1 MWLQPVNS
9 SDVITIIER
18 IALPEKSPVDA
29 GLIVRE
35 YG

>member
-9 SDVITIIER
+9 SEAITIIVR
-18 IALPEKSPVDA
+18 IALPEKSPVEA